1 MDQFVLPS
9 LPFGA
14 SPIEGLFSEETLH
27 FHHGVHFKNYLDTA
41 KKLSEGTE
49 FAVQSLGEITIGAS
63 GALQRNAAQAL
74 NHDFYFKCISRE
86 KTAVPETLSQALS
99 DNFSSVEKFRED
111 FISAAINNFGSGWTW
126 LIQSPQG
133 LRIYSTSNAGNP
145 ITSGFIPLLCVD
157 VWEHAYYIDFR
168 NRRADYLKA
177 FFEHINW
184 NFVAGNLK

>member
-1 MDQFVLPS
+1 MDQFVLPA

-14 SPIEGLFSEETLH
+14 SPIEGLFSAETLH
-27 FHHGVHFKNYLDTA
+27 YHHDVHFKNYLDTA

-49 FAVQSLGEITIGAS
+49 FADQSLGEITIGAS
-63 GALQRNAAQAL
+63 DALQRNAAHAL
-74 NHDFYFKCISRE
+74 THDFYFHCVSRE
-86 KTAVPETLSQALS
+86 KIAIPEKLSQALS
-99 DNFSSVEKFRED
+99 AKFSSVEKFRED
-111 FISAAINNFGSGWTW
+111 FINAAAGNFGSGWTW

-133 LRIYSTSNAGNP
+133 LRIYSTANAGNP

>member
-1 MDQFVLPS
+1 MDQFVLPA

-14 SPIEGLFSEETLH
+14 SPIEGLFSAETLH
-27 FHHGVHFKNYLDTA
+27 YHHDVHFKNYLDTA

-49 FAVQSLGEITIGAS
+49 FADQSLGEITIGAS
-63 GALQRNAAQAL
+63 DALQRNAAQAL
-74 NHDFYFKCISRE
+74 NHDFYFKCVSRE
-86 KTAVPETLSQALS
+86 KIAIPEKLSQALS
-99 DNFSSVEKFRED
+99 AKFSSVEKFRED
-111 FISAAINNFGSGWTW
+111 FINAAAGNFGSGWTW

-133 LRIYSTSNAGNP
+133 LRIYSTANAGNP

-177 FFEHINW
+177 FVEHINW